1 MCQDAIAFEREKNR
15 KSENIVTRAG
25 WGNVVAGNRYWRME
39 QERMCKICERNIE
52 ALKHSMEN
60 CTGVDR
66 INTSVEEIPRDRRS
80 EEVGALRVDRIEKDR
95 RNKERGKGKER
106 NGGRNTKD

>member
-1 MCQDAIAFEREKNR
+1 M
-15 KSENIVTRAG
+15 
-25 WGNVVAGNRYWRME
+25 VAGNRYRRME
-39 QERMCKICERNIE
+39 QERMCKICGRNIE

-66 INTSVEEIPRDRRS
+66 INTSVEEILRDRGS
-80 EEVGALRVDRIEKDR
+80 KEVGELGVDRIEKDR

-106 NGGRNTKD
+106 KMVEEIPKIKRRNK